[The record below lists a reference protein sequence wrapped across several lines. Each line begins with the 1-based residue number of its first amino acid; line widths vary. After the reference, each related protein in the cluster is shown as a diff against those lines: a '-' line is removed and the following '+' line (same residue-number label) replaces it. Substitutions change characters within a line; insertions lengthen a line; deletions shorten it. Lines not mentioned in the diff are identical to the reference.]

1 MAAAE
6 GEVQE
11 KGYIAS
17 FPSLVN
23 ISGQATYICV
33 LKDDA
38 GLVKLYALV
47 NVENYSIVAT
57 GATQTDAMSA
67 YTKLLKQS
75 NIDIGDTG
83 AESATFTVDDVRIVP
98 VSGVATVYI
107 TADDGRVFKGYLEA
121 DEALIL
127 IRKGDSL
134 TVSFTRGEVENV
146 LTILSWSFSE

>member
-1 MAAAE
+1 MVHTYEICPWPNRIFNGKYPRVPEE
-6 GEVQE
+6 G
-11 KGYIAS
+11 
-17 FPSLVN
+17 
-23 ISGQATYICV
+23 

-67 YTKLLKQS
+67 YMKKLKEN
-75 NIDIGDTG
+75 NIETGNAG
-83 AESATFTVDDVRIVP
+83 AESATITVEDVRIVP

-107 TADDGRVFKGYLEA
+107 TAENGEVYKGYLEA

-127 IRKGDSL
+127 IRKGDSISI
-134 TVSFTRGEVENV
+134 SFARGEVENV
-146 LTILSWSFSE
+146 FTILSWEKK

>member
-23 ISGQATYICV
+23 ISGQATYIMV

-47 NVENYSIVAT
+47 NVENYSLVAT
-57 GATQTDAMSA
+57 GSTQTEAMSA
-67 YTKLLKQS
+67 YKKLLKQS
-75 NIDIGDTG
+75 NIEIDENDEEKTI
-83 AESATFTVDDVRIVP
+83 TVSNVRIAMVAN
-98 VSGVATVYI
+98 VATVYI
-107 TADDGRVFKGYLEA
+107 TDENGSVYKGYLEA
-121 DEALIL
+121 DEELIL
-127 IRKGDSL
+127 VQRGDKL
-134 TVSFTRGEVENV
+134 KLKFTESEHER
-146 LTILSWSFSE
+146 IYIISSWSFE

>member
-11 KGYIAS
+11 KGYKAS

-33 LKDDA
+33 LKDDS

-57 GATQTDAMSA
+57 GAKQADAMNA
-67 YTKLLKQS
+67 YTKLLKQ
-75 NIDIGDTG
+75 NDVEIGETDANT
-83 AESATFTVDDVRIVP
+83 ATFTVEDVRIVP

-107 TADDGRVFKGYLEA
+107 TAEDGKVYKGYLEA
-121 DEALIL
+121 DESLIL
-127 IRKGDSL
+127 IRKGDALSL
-134 TVSFTRGEVENV
+134 TYSEGETKDVY
-146 LTILSWSFSE
+146 TILSWKFEE

>member
-11 KGYIAS
+11 KGYQAS

-67 YTKLLKQS
+67 YTKLLKQ
-75 NIDIGDTG
+75 NGVEIGETG
-83 AESATFTVDDVRIVP
+83 TESAEITVTDVRIIP

-107 TADDGRVFKGYLEA
+107 TAEDGKVYKGYLEA

-127 IRKGDSL
+127 VRAGDVL
-134 TVSFTRGEVENV
+134 NVSYTSGEVENIY
-146 LTILSWSFSE
+146 TILSWSFAD

>member
-11 KGYIAS
+11 KGYKAS

-57 GATQTDAMSA
+57 GATQTEAMSA
-67 YTKLLKQS
+67 YTKLLKQ
-75 NIDIGDTG
+75 NNVEIGGDG
-83 AESATFTVDDVRIVP
+83 AQSASIVAEDVRIIT

-107 TADDGRVFKGYLEA
+107 TANDGNVYKGYLEA

-127 IRKGDSL
+127 VRAGDAL
-134 TVSFTRGEVENV
+134 NVSYTSGEVANIY
-146 LTILSWSFSE
+146 TILSWSFNN